1 MAMTQSI
8 RSAGQLGVLIREE
21 RLRRGMTQQELAD
34 RSGTGQKTI
43 SRVETGHEGASLE
56 TIFRL
61 LAVLGLEIR
70 FSPRDIGTGKSISD
84 VF

>member
-1 MAMTQSI
+1 MTQSV

-43 SRVETGHEGASLE
+43 SRIETGNEGTSLE
-56 TIFRL
+56 TVFRL
-61 LAVLGLEIR
+61 LAALGLEIR
-70 FSPRDIGTGKSISD
+70 FSPRDSIGKSVSD

>member
-1 MAMTQSI
+1 MTEPI
-8 RSAGQLGVLIREE
+8 RSAKQLGALVREE
-21 RLRRGMTQQELAD
+21 RLRRQLTQQDLAD

-43 SRVETGHEGASLE
+43 SRIETGNEGASLE
-56 TIFRL
+56 TVFRL

-70 FSPRDIGTGKSISD
+70 FSPRDMGIGKSVSD

>member
-1 MAMTQSI
+1 MTQSV
-8 RSAGQLGVLIREE
+8 RSAAQLGALIREE
-21 RLRRGMTQQELAD
+21 RLRLGLTQQELAD

-43 SRVETGHEGASLE
+43 SQIENGNEGASLE
-56 TIFRL
+56 TVFRL

-70 FSPRDIGTGKSISD
+70 FSPRDAGIGKSVGD

>member
-1 MAMTQSI
+1 MSQSV

-21 RLRRGMTQQELAD
+21 RLRRKLTQQELAD
-34 RSGTGQKTI
+34 LSGTGQKTVSQI
-43 SRVETGHEGASLE
+43 ENGNEGASLE
-56 TIFRL
+56 VVFRL

-70 FSPRDIGTGKSISD
+70 FSPREIGAGKSVGD

>member
-1 MAMTQSI
+1 MTQSV

-21 RLRRGMTQQELAD
+21 RLRQGMTQQQLAD

-43 SRVETGHEGASLE
+43 SQIENGNEGASLE
-56 TIFRL
+56 IVFRL

-70 FSPRDIGTGKSISD
+70 FSPRDIGLGKSVSD